1 MNIKLSDGAEILTI
15 NTNIIWYLQ
24 SHRSFNDVLSE
35 ALTNLEDSGYKV
47 ITDVESYDYLMDNL
61 PQFIKAVK

>member
-15 NTNIIWYLQ
+15 NTSIIWYLQ